1 MTHDD
6 WMRQAIDVCRE
17 GIDAGQTPF
26 GAVIVRDGILLAR
39 THNTVWRDLDST
51 AHAEVNAIRQ
61 AEQRVQS
68 IDLSGSILYST
79 CEPCPMC
86 LTAIHWSKVATCY
99 FGARIADAANA
110 GFGEMPIPAETMVS
124 LGRSSL
130 VVQPDLL
137 REKCARLFSE
147 WSMKGQSGTY

>member
-6 WMRQAIDVCRE
+6 WMRLAIEVCRE
-17 GIDAGQTPF
+17 GIVAGQTPF
-26 GAVIVRDGILLAR
+26 GAVIVRDDVILAR

-61 AEQRVQS
+61 AERRVQS

-86 LTAIHWSKVATCY
+86 LAAIHWSKAAVCY

-110 GFGEMPIPAETMVS
+110 GFGEMPIDAETMVS
-124 LGRSSL
+124 LGKSSL
-130 VVQPDLL
+130 IVHPDLL
-137 REKCARLFSE
+137 REECARLFTE
-147 WSMKGQSGTY
+147 WSLKGQGGTY